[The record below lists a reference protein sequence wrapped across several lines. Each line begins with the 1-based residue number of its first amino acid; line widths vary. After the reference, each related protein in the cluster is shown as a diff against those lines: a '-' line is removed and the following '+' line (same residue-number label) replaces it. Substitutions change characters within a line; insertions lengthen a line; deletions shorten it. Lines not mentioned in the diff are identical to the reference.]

1 MSLTQEI
8 RQLFESTTGRGI
20 LGVGPVPS
28 LESDWLAGDGD
39 RIDLFTITG
48 EIFVRCIYCVCT
60 AAPAA
65 AGTQTIE
72 FDCTAGSALC
82 PLDSG
87 VGDINGIGI
96 GDIIAPQG
104 DITLSCVVAG
114 PLNGGPIMVAPFIMS
129 TGSVGV
135 TIDDTQDHGEWDC
148 YMYYLPLT
156 AGATVVAT

>member
-1 MSLTQEI
+1 MSLVQEI

-20 LGVGPVPS
+20 LGVGPVTS
-28 LESDWLAGDGD
+28 LESDWLAAAGA

-60 AAPAA
+60 AAPAGA
-65 AGTQTIE
+65 AQPIE

-82 PLDSG
+82 PLDDG
-87 VGDINGIGI
+87 IGDLNGIGV

-104 DITLSCVVAG
+104 DITLPCVVAG

-135 TIDDTQDHGEWDC
+135 TITNAQDHGEWDC

-156 AGATVVAT
+156 VGATVVAT